1 MLASLLPKSY
11 IREYKEMNMEVIING
26 KQYIPAPEKPTV
38 AGLKDALEV
47 RFNSDAGD
55 NITVR
60 DYLRKLLERLWI
72 EQEGFSGKRPF
83 GNSGWDY
90 ELFAPLIKSG
100 HISGMLDSYGY
111 VEDVNYNQA
120 NEFVKQLILE
130 VFNG

>member
-38 AGLKDALEV
+38 EGLKDALEV

-72 EQEGFSGKRPF
+72 EKEEFSGKRPF
-83 GNSGWDY
+83 GNSGWDH

-100 HISGMLDSYGY
+100 HIGGMLDQYGY
-111 VEDVNYNQA
+111 IEDVNYNQA